1 LILVNNSLTYQPYG
15 CLFYSAMQPPDR
27 LSHSQAAGLP
37 AQRRFTMKR
46 LLGLLC
52 CVVALSAMAD
62 EKEQRVE
69 RDLGSDHFAAG
80 RTVNVAQ
87 PVAGDLIAAGGKVEV
102 NGHVS
107 GDAVL
112 SGGEVR
118 LNSNVAQG
126 LYMAG
131 GRVWVNGNVGR
142 NVRVAGGQVEQGT
155 KSIIDG
161 NLSVGGGKVRLMGQV
176 KGYVQAAGGEVFI
189 DSVVGGD
196 VEARSGQVTL
206 GPNARIIGK
215 LRYASREAIKRDPAA
230 QVTGGVD
237 QIAVAGGWPLPED
250 VERGMGRSG
259 GWIWTIGLLLV
270 AGVLVAAFPGFYTR
284 VATTWRERFPMS
296 LLLGFV
302 MLVCIPVAAVLF
314 FITIIG
320 VPLGLLTLASYF
332 MLLIVGYVN
341 SGIALGAWAAT
352 RWSKAPATGRA
363 WRAGAAMLGVLAVG
377 LLARLPWAG
386 GVVMLVALLAGLG
399 AFGLQAWRS
408 ASSNA

>member
-1 LILVNNSLTYQPYG
+1 M
-15 CLFYSAMQPPDR
+15 AR
-27 LSHSQAAGLP
+27 LAVEW
-37 AQRRFTMKR
+37 RITMKR
-46 LLGLLC
+46 LLGCLC
-52 CVVALSAMAD
+52 LFVALSAMAD
-62 EKEQRVE
+62 EKEHRVE
-69 RDLGSDHFAAG
+69 RDLGNDHFAAG

-102 NGHVS
+102 NGNVS

-118 LNSNVAQG
+118 LHSNVAQG
-126 LYMAG
+126 LYTAG
-131 GRVWVNGNVGR
+131 GQVWVNGNVGR
-142 NVRVAGGQVEQGT
+142 NARVAGGRVEQGT
-155 KSIIDG
+155 QSIIDG

-206 GPNARIIGK
+206 GPNARISGK

-230 QVTGGVD
+230 QVTGGVE
-237 QIAVAGGWPLPED
+237 QIAAAGGWPVPEY

-259 GWIWTIGLLLV
+259 GWAWTVGLLVV
-270 AGVLVAAFPGFYTR
+270 AGVLVSVFPGFYTR
-284 VATTWRERFPMS
+284 VATTWRERFPTS
-296 LLLGFV
+296 LLLGFAL
-302 MLVCIPVAAVLF
+302 LVCVPVAAVLF

-320 VPLGLLTLASYF
+320 VPLGLLTLAAYL

-386 GVVMLVALLAGLG
+386 GVVMFLALLAGLG

-408 ASSNA
+408 ASRNA